1 MMSEKMPEFIIIGA
15 AKSGTTALYEYLVEH
30 PDVFMSPIKETNF
43 FAWDASGVK
52 SIFGDKPNNYFP
64 VKSISKYQEIF
75 AKAEAGKV
83 CGEASPLYLESAT
96 AAIKIRETIPNT
108 KIIVILRNPADRAFS
123 DYCMQ
128 IRHSYTGET
137 VEEGLA
143 PDSHSVQGGNY
154 YTMLKQYYDI
164 FPSENIL
171 VLKFEDL
178 KSNPEQQVQKMFDF
192 IGVDGK
198 FLPGFNKRHNP
209 GGYPRNMFVNKI
221 LAVASRRETMKW
233 LTPNWLVQFIKR
245 RREENW
251 ADLPEFPPELRSQLV
266 DSYKGEVSKLSQLTG
281 LNFEEWNK

>member
-1 MMSEKMPEFIIIGA
+1 MTEKMPEFIIIGA

-30 PDVFMSPIKETNF
+30 PDVFMSPIKEINF
-43 FAWDASGVK
+43 FAWDSSGVK
-52 SIFGDKPNNYFP
+52 SIFGNKPNNYFP
-64 VKSISKYQEIF
+64 VKSISKYQGIF
-75 AKAEAGKV
+75 AKAKAGKV

-96 AAIKIRETIPNT
+96 AAKKIHEAIPNA

-128 IRHSYTGET
+128 IRHSYTEKS

-178 KSNPEQQVQKMFDF
+178 KNNPGKQAQKLFGF
-192 IGVDGK
+192 IGVNDT
-198 FLPGFNKRHNP
+198 FLPDFDKRHNT
-209 GGYPRNMFVNKI
+209 GGYPRNMFINKI

-245 RREENW
+245 RREGNW

-266 DSYKGEVSKLSQLTG
+266 DSYKDEVGKLSQLTG